1 MLNLNL
7 ASFYSLSCAL
17 LPCICVLIWRRKM
30 APLGHRAWA
39 LVFCLYLWT
48 VYTVTGAGGLTDIF
62 LQLRIFEELG
72 IHSFSDLYH
81 ALHDPQGATVFRTHI
96 SLIPLQNLTSGFWL
110 NILMTLPLG
119 FLLPFLYRSWR
130 RFSWTVCCGA
140 GFSLLIE
147 CSQLLTS
154 RACDVD
160 DLIANTLGAACG
172 YAIWWYMAQ
181 IFDTRLQ
188 KTPVGRREALFL
200 ILASFGGMFFL
211 YHPFWF
217 YELIGY

>member
-1 MLNLNL
+1 MFNWTF
-7 ASFYSLSCAL
+7 ASLYSLACAL
-17 LPCICVLIWRRKM
+17 VPCILLLVMRRQT
-30 APLGHRAWA
+30 APWTHHLWA
-39 LVFCLYLWT
+39 LLFCCYLWM
-48 VYTVTGAGGLTDIF
+48 VYDVTGAGGLSDIF
-62 LQLRIFEELG
+62 LQLNIFRELG

-147 CSQLLTS
+147 CSQLLTN

-172 YAIWWYMAQ
+172 YAIWWYMSQ
-181 IFDTRLQ
+181 LFGTRLRQ
-188 KTPVGRREALFL
+188 TPAGRREPLFL
-200 ILASFGGMFFL
+200 ILASFAGMFCL

-217 YELIGY
+217 YQLIGY